1 MNLFVTIIPL
11 AHAIRSPKK
20 RITSLGMNTC
30 LDEFGENRLVQMP
43 SSIAPALKH
52 VSITNQQQKDHW
64 IILWSTMKTLQ
75 FGTIYGMF
83 THNFVD
89 WKLVRTISPSNC
101 GCEGPFKGFIKA
113 FPSSQGL
120 LLPLHNS
127 WIINVWIFWV
137 HKWGPF
143 EYHRFKTH
151 YYSSQGKCSILL
163 SEVHLP
169 FNLGFLQRLKHPGGF
184 S

>member
-1 MNLFVTIIPL
+1 MQLEAL
-11 AHAIRSPKK
+11 KK

-52 VSITNQQQKDHW
+52 VSITNQQEKDHS

-89 WKLVRTISPSNC
+89 
-101 GCEGPFKGFIKA
+101 
-113 FPSSQGL
+113 
-120 LLPLHNS
+120 
-127 WIINVWIFWV
+127 
-137 HKWGPF
+137 
-143 EYHRFKTH
+143 
-151 YYSSQGKCSILL
+151 
-163 SEVHLP
+163 
-169 FNLGFLQRLKHPGGF
+169 
-184 S
+184 